1 MHPSIWIALALL
13 VGYFIGRE
21 VTLARWNAERR
32 RLRKALG
39 IATLEDYWNH
49 RD

>member
-1 MHPSIWIALALL
+1 MSTIGALL
-13 VGYFIGRE
+13 LAVVVGYVVGRE

-32 RLRKALG
+32 RFRKLLG
-39 IATLEDYWNH
+39 VATIEDYQH